1 MKANQQLIFVIL
13 RKNLAN
19 TLMNKKQLKLIAQ
32 KILPSPIYHWL
43 KPQWQ
48 AHKLHPPLGR
58 VNFGNLRNLK
68 PISDDWGW
76 DRGQPIDRY
85 YIENFLFSHSDDIKG
100 RVLEIGDSSYT
111 NKYGGDRVTKSDVL
125 HAIEDN
131 PKATIVGDL
140 ANAPQI
146 SSDTFDCF
154 ILTQTLQYLYDVQSA
169 VKTIYRILKPGGVL
183 LATLPNLTPI
193 LDPGKDDKS
202 WGSSCWYWGFTAASA
217 QRLFLETFPK
227 ENIQVETYGNVLT
240 ATAFLQGL
248 SSQELS
254 QKELN
259 YCDPSY
265 QVLITVR
272 AVKPGG

>member
-1 MKANQQLIFVIL
+1 MLI
-13 RKNLAN
+13 NE
-19 TLMNKKQLKLIAQ
+19 KQLKLIAQ
-32 KILPSPIYHWL
+32 KTLPSPIYHWI
-43 KPQWQ
+43 KTHWQ
-48 AHKLHPPLGR
+48 ALKLNPALGK
-58 VNFGNLRNLK
+58 VQLGDLRRLK
-68 PISDDWGW
+68 PISDNWGIE
-76 DRGQPIDRY
+76 RGQPIDRY
-85 YIENFLFSHSDDIKG
+85 YIENFLTSYSDDIQG
-100 RVLEIGDSSYT
+100 RVLEIANNSYT
-111 NKYGGDRVTKSDVL
+111 QKFGGKKVTKSDVL

-146 SSDTFDCF
+146 PSDAFDCF
-154 ILTQTLQYLYDVQSA
+154 ILTQTLQYIYDVRSA
-169 VKTIYRILKPGGVL
+169 VKTIYSILKPGGVL

-202 WGSSCWYWGFTAASA
+202 WGSSCWYWGFTTASA

-227 ENIQVETYGNVLT
+227 ENIQVDTYGNVLT
-240 ATAFLQGL
+240 ATTFLQGL
-248 SSQELS
+248 YSQELS

>member
-1 MKANQQLIFVIL
+1 MINNQ
-13 RKNLAN
+13 
-19 TLMNKKQLKLIAQ
+19 QLKLIAQ
-32 KILPSPIYHWL
+32 QTLPSSVFHWI
-43 KPQWQ
+43 KTQWQ
-48 AHKLHPPLGR
+48 VLKLDPPLDR
-58 VNFGNLRNLK
+58 VRMGDLRRLK
-68 PISDDWGW
+68 PISNNWGIE
-76 DRGQPIDRY
+76 RGQPIDRY
-85 YIENFLFSHSDDIKG
+85 YIENFLASHSDDIKR
-100 RVLEIGDSSYT
+100 RVLEIGDNSYT
-111 NKYGGDRVTKSDVL
+111 NKYGGDRVIKSDVL

-140 ANAPQI
+140 TDAPQI
-146 SSDTFDCF
+146 PSDTFDCF
-154 ILTQTLQYLYDVQSA
+154 ILTQTLQYLYDVRSA

-202 WGSSCWYWGFTAASA
+202 WGSSCWYWGFTTASA

-227 ENIQVETYGNVLT
+227 ENIQVETHGNVLT

-254 QKELN
+254 HKELN

-265 QVLITVR
+265 QVLLTVR

>member
-1 MKANQQLIFVIL
+1 MINNQ
-13 RKNLAN
+13 
-19 TLMNKKQLKLIAQ
+19 QLKLIAQ
-32 KILPSPIYHWL
+32 QTLPSSVFQWI
-43 KPQWQ
+43 KTQWQ
-48 AHKLHPPLGR
+48 VLKLDPPLNR
-58 VNFGNLRNLK
+58 VRMGHLRRLK
-68 PISDDWGW
+68 PISNNWGIE
-76 DRGQPIDRY
+76 RGQPIDRY
-85 YIENFLFSHSDDIKG
+85 YIENFLASHSDDIKG

-125 HAIEDN
+125 HAIKDN

-140 ANAPQI
+140 TDAPQI
-146 SSDTFDCF
+146 PSDTFDCF
-154 ILTQTLQYLYDVQSA
+154 ILTQTLQYLYDVRSA

-193 LDPGKDDKS
+193 LNPGKDDKS
-202 WGSSCWYWGFTAASA
+202 WGSSCWYWGFTTAST
-217 QRLFLETFPK
+217 QRLFLETFPQ
-227 ENIQVETYGNVLT
+227 ENIQIETYGNVLT

-248 SSQELS
+248 SSQELNS
-254 QKELN
+254 KELN

>member
-1 MKANQQLIFVIL
+1 M
-13 RKNLAN
+13 N
-19 TLMNKKQLKLIAQ
+19 TQQLKLIAKQ
-32 KILPSPIYHWL
+32 RLSISVQNWL
-43 KPQWQ
+43 KSQWQ
-48 AHKLHPPLGR
+48 VLKLDPPLGHVR
-58 VNFGNLRNLK
+58 MGDLRRLK

-85 YIENFLFSHSDDIKG
+85 YIENFLNRHSSDIQG
-100 RVLEIGDSSYT
+100 QVLEIGDNVYT
-111 NKYGGDRVTKSDVL
+111 KAFGSDRVAKSDVL

-140 ANAPQI
+140 ADAPQI
-146 SSDTFDCF
+146 PSDTFDCF
-154 ILTQTLQYLYDVQSA
+154 ILTQTLQYIYDVRSA

-202 WGSSCWYWGFTAASA
+202 WGSSCWYWGFTTAST

-227 ENIQVETYGNVLT
+227 ENIQVETCGNVLT

-259 YCDPSY
+259 YRDPSY

>member
-1 MKANQQLIFVIL
+1 M
-13 RKNLAN
+13 
-19 TLMNKKQLKLIAQ
+19 
-32 KILPSPIYHWL
+32 
-43 KPQWQ
+43 
-48 AHKLHPPLGR
+48 
-58 VNFGNLRNLK
+58 
-68 PISDDWGW
+68 
-76 DRGQPIDRY
+76 
-85 YIENFLFSHSDDIKG
+85 
-100 RVLEIGDSSYT
+100 
-111 NKYGGDRVTKSDVL
+111 
-125 HAIEDN
+125 
-131 PKATIVGDL
+131 
-140 ANAPQI
+140 
-146 SSDTFDCF
+146 
-154 ILTQTLQYLYDVQSA
+154 
-169 VKTIYRILKPGGVL
+169 KTIYRILKPGGVL

-202 WGSSCWYWGFTAASA
+202 WGSSCWYWGFTTASA